1 MRWNVEGTTAEQD
14 NRFSDKEKKLL
25 KQMKFGDCLTRR
37 VDMTKVK
44 LDTIKPWIA
53 QKITEVLGI
62 EDDVVVHF
70 VFNQLESKV
79 LCNSYMFDY
88 LIFHCFCLP
97 LFVL

>member
-1 MRWNVEGTTAEQD
+1 
-14 NRFSDKEKKLL
+14 
-25 KQMKFGDCLTRR
+25 
-37 VDMTKVK
+37 MTKVK

-79 LCNSYMFDY
+79 LLIVLNKPRGEKYLFCVCLNMFV
-88 LIFHCFCLP
+88 F
-97 LFVL
+97 